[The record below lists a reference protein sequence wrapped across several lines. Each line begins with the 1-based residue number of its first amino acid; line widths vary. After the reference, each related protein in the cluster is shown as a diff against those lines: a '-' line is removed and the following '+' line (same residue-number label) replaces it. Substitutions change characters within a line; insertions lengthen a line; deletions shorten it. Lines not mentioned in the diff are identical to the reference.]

1 MRKIRVTR
9 SVIPNLLTLMNL
21 FCGFIALTRL
31 SVNDFFGAA
40 EFVAA
45 AALFDVLDGAV
56 ARLTKSTS
64 DLGVELDS
72 LCDAVSFG
80 IVPSFMLYQLHFRY
94 VPDWGTVISA
104 LPALAGVYRL
114 ARFNVQLTGFEDKKY
129 FRGMPIPAGALVIF
143 SYALFYFQHPLIPL
157 SLQGTALAVVTIITA
172 LIMVSTIKYDALPTP
187 TPHNIRQRPAMF
199 AFGLFAFFATIFS
212 KGVLLFPIML
222 GYILVG
228 LIRLAIIA
236 IQNRRTADDD
246 EDDSIEEDEVTPFD
260 L

>member
-1 MRKIRVTR
+1 
-9 SVIPNLLTLMNL
+9 
-21 FCGFIALTRL
+21 
-31 SVNDFFGAA
+31 VNDVFGAA

-56 ARLTKSTS
+56 ARLTHATS

-80 IVPSFMLYQLHFRY
+80 VVPSFMLYQVYFHT
-94 VPDWGTVISA
+94 VQDWGLIIAA
-104 LPALAGVYRL
+104 LPAMAGVYRL
-114 ARFNVQLTGFEDKKY
+114 ARFNVQLTSFEDKKY

-143 SYALFYFQHPLIPL
+143 SYTLFYFHNPHIPINM
-157 SLQGTALAVVTIITA
+157 QGIVLGCVAALTA

-187 TPHNIRQRPAMF
+187 TPNNIKQRPGMF
-199 AFGLFAFFATIFS
+199 VFGLAAFVATIMS

-228 LIRLAIIA
+228 LVRVAIVM
-236 IQNRRTADDD
+236 IQNRYAADED
-246 EDDSIEEDEVTPFD
+246 EDDSVEEEEVSPFD

>member
-31 SVNDFFGAA
+31 SVNDLFGAA
-40 EFVAA
+40 EFVAI

-56 ARLTKSTS
+56 ARLTHATS

-72 LCDAVSFG
+72 LCDAISFG
-80 IVPSFMLYQLHFRY
+80 VVPAFMLYQVHFKT
-94 VPDWGTVISA
+94 VQDWGIIIAA

-114 ARFNVQLTGFEDKKY
+114 ARFNVQLTSFEDKKY

-143 SYALFYFQHPLIPL
+143 SYTLFYFHNPYIPIEWQGIL
-157 SLQGTALAVVTIITA
+157 LGCVTAGTALM
-172 LIMVSTIKYDALPTP
+172 MVSTIKYDALPTP
-187 TPHNIRQRPAMF
+187 TPNNIKQRPGMF
-199 AFGLFAFFATIFS
+199 AFGLIAFGATIAS
-212 KGVLLFPIML
+212 KGVALFPIML
-222 GYILVG
+222 GYITVG
-228 LIRLAIIA
+228 VVRVIILT
-236 IQNRRTADDD
+236 IQNRRAADED
-246 EDDSIEEDEVTPFD
+246 EDDSVEEEEVSPFD